1 MKIRSIIISC
11 IACVLSL
18 AACHS
23 NPNYNPV
30 KSHHT
35 ETGFRNNYPHQEKQS
50 FWRWQWERWKNG
62 VAPDP
67 EGGYGFVLVKPDV
80 AFLRSNRNEPTLT
93 WIGHATLLLQVGGV
107 NVLTDPHFT
116 ERASPVSFAGP
127 KRYVPPALSIAD
139 LPHIDVVVISHNHYD
154 HLDTGTVKQLN
165 RQAGGP
171 PRFFVPLG
179 EKAWF
184 GSEGIDNVAELD
196 WWDRVRYR
204 GLDIHLVPVQHW
216 SARTP
221 WDRNET
227 LWGGWMIEH
236 PDLRFFFSGDTGYSK
251 DFADIRSRFGPI
263 DLAAI
268 PVGCYEPRWFMNA
281 NHVDPEEAVQIHRDL
296 AARRSVGIHWG
307 TFRLTDERLDE
318 PPRKL
323 KEALARAGIST
334 DEFFLM
340 KHGETRSLTTLF
352 KRDGNEP
359 RSASAASN

>member
-1 MKIRSIIISC
+1 MKIRSIMILGA
-11 IACVLSL
+11 ACVPLL
-18 AACHS
+18 AACRS
-23 NPNYNPV
+23 NPYYNPA

-35 ETGFRNNYPHQEKQS
+35 QNGFRNNYPHQEKQS
-50 FWRWQWERWKNG
+50 FWSWQWERWKNG
-62 VAPDP
+62 VPPDP
-67 EGGYGFVLVKPDV
+67 DGGYGFALVKPDV
-80 AFLRSNRNEPTLT
+80 TFLKANRTEPTLT

-127 KRYVPPALSIAD
+127 KRHVPPALSIAE

-154 HLDTGTVKQLN
+154 HLDAGTVKQLN
-165 RQAGGP
+165 RQTAGP

-184 GSEGIDNVAELD
+184 ASEGIDNVAELD
-196 WWDRVRYR
+196 WWDRVKFR

-236 PDLRFFFSGDTGYSK
+236 ADFRFFFSGDTGYSK

-268 PVGCYEPRWFMNA
+268 PVGCYEPRWFMKA
-281 NHVDPEEAVQIHRDL
+281 NHVNAEEALQIHRDL
-296 AARRSVGIHWG
+296 GARRSVGIHWG
-307 TFRLTDERLDE
+307 TFRLTDELLDE

-323 KEALARAGIST
+323 AAALVKAGVAP
-334 DEFFLM
+334 ERFFLM
-340 KHGETRSLTTLF
+340 KHGEMRKLDFLMSV
-352 KRDGNEP
+352 
-359 RSASAASN
+359 SADEAAQPERAAR

>member
-1 MKIRSIIISC
+1 MKIRSIMILGA
-11 IACVLSL
+11 ACVLLL
-18 AACHS
+18 AACRS
-23 NPNYNPV
+23 NPHYNPA

-35 ETGFRNNYPHQEKQS
+35 ERGFRNNYPHQEKQS

-62 VAPDP
+62 VPPDP
-67 EGGYGFVLVKPDV
+67 DGGYGFALVKPDV
-80 AFLRSNRNEPTLT
+80 TFLKANRNESTLT

-127 KRYVPPALSIAD
+127 KRHVPPALPIAE

-184 GSEGIDNVAELD
+184 ASEGIDNVAELD

-227 LWGGWMIEH
+227 LWGGWIIEH
-236 PDLRFFFSGDTGYSK
+236 PHLRFFFSGDTGYSK

-263 DLAAI
+263 DLAAL
-268 PVGCYEPRWFMNA
+268 PVGCYEPRWFMKA
-281 NHVDPEEAVQIHRDL
+281 NHVNPEEAVQVHRDL
-296 AARRSVGIHWG
+296 GARRSVGIHWG

-318 PPRKL
+318 PPAKL
-323 KEALARAGIST
+323 TEALVKAGIST

-340 KHGETRSLTTLF
+340 KHGETRKLDLLM
-352 KRDGNEP
+352 
-359 RSASAASN
+359 SASADEAAQPERAAR